1 MQVKKTQYPKIT
13 DDDISKISADNKN
26 FVMKMKSEI
35 KEKDKMINE
44 YAKIINETKKNT
56 KNCTQKI
63 LSTEI
68 S

>member
-13 DDDISKISADNKN
+13 DDDISKISAAIKN

-44 YAKIINETKKNT
+44 YAKIINGTKKNT